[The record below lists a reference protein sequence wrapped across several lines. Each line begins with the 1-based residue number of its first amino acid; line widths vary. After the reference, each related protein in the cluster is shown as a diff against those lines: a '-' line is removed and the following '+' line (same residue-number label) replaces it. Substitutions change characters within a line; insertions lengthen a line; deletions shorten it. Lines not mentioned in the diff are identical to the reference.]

1 MATTENKLTKQK
13 RVADVKRNIANE
25 EKEVQRLMKQG
36 EKRTYAK
43 NARLSKGGSVQRKAY
58 ANGGSVRAA
67 RY

>member
-36 EKRTYAK
+36 EKRQ
-43 NARLSKGGSVQRKAY
+43 N
-58 ANGGSVRAA
+58 
-67 RY
+67 